1 MEILKQFREN
11 VNHMAHKSDCMIE
24 ICNTHTITLGYQ
36 RRFLSHFTFK
46 LHLA

>member
-1 MEILKQFREN
+1 MEMLKQFREN
-11 VNHMAHKSDCMIE
+11 VNCMANKFDCMIE

-36 RRFLSHFTFK
+36 RRFSSHFTLE